1 MSASS
6 AILQFPE
13 TSRLRESGR
22 RPRDDELDSFGI
34 THTGLVR
41 PENQDHFLIAQLRG
55 RLNVKMSSLPS
66 IERLPIEEERVG
78 SFLMVADGVG
88 GGQKGE
94 TASRIVLEEVAQY
107 IAQAARCYYREND
120 AEGDFVNTLERAA
133 REVHEQVVEQG
144 GADPATAGMATTLT
158 LMISVWPWIYLLQVG
173 DSRYY
178 IYSNGTLRQISRDQ
192 TLAQEM
198 VDEGIMSH
206 TASARSPLSN
216 VLSSSIGGAQTAPVV
231 TRLPNR
237 WENVHLLCTDGL
249 NKHVPDERI
258 RERLST
264 MTSAQ
269 QVCEDLLQDALDA
282 GGTDNITIIVG
293 RAVEK
298 PS

>member
-1 MSASS
+1 MTETATS
-6 AILQFPE
+6 LQFPE
-13 TSRLRESGR
+13 APRLTGSER

-41 PENQDHFLIAQLRG
+41 PENQDHFMIAQLRG
-55 RLNVKMSSLPS
+55 RLHVRMSSLPT
-66 IERLPIEEERVG
+66 IEHLPIEEERVG
-78 SFLMVADGVG
+78 SFMLVADGVG

-94 TASRIVLEEVAQY
+94 TASRIVLERVAHY

-120 AEGDFVNTLERAA
+120 TDGDFVETLERAA
-133 REVHEQVVEQG
+133 KEVHQSVVEEG
-144 GADPATAGMATTLT
+144 STHPETAGMATTLT
-158 LMISVWPWIYLLQVG
+158 LVMAVWPWTYLLQVG

-178 IYSNGTLRQISRDQ
+178 TYANGKLRQISRDQ

-198 VDEGIMSH
+198 VDEGIMSQ
-206 TASARSPLSN
+206 TSSARSPLSN

-231 TRLPNR
+231 TRLRNC

-249 NKHVPDERI
+249 SKHVSDDRI

-264 MTSAQ
+264 MTSAR
-269 QVCEDLLQDALDA
+269 QVCEDLLQDALDG
-282 GGTDNITIIVG
+282 GGTDNITVIVG

-298 PS
+298 P